1 VSTGRCSF
9 CGLRRSEV
17 SALVVGVGGV
27 AICTTCAAIAART
40 EEDRRPAT
48 EVVYAEL
55 SAVVTNDPRVGSDFG
70 RIEDAVIV
78 VRGNH
83 LAWLGPTNE
92 LPDRYGAYPVVHC
105 GGRLA
110 IPGFIDAGAELL
122 GRLPDS
128 RPDPDR
134 LIAGVSGRIRSN
146 LAHGVTALD
155 LRVGGSGDPTI
166 DTVLLA
172 AARAG
177 AEVVD
182 GATTSI
188 TWVASDRFDL
198 AQLDGVMAPTVGRL
212 ASTVEM
218 HCDGS
223 ESAADLR
230 ERLGCLRRLPVRI
243 RMCSSWQE
251 SCARLA
257 EGARSVEA
265 ERWSLLPAEAN
276 PVVEPLGILDGHEL
290 DARAMWDA
298 GGRPGV
304 ATRSNP
310 DGRMVNGLTLAIS
323 LLVTIGG
330 LDVGEAIW
338 AATRGGARALGD
350 DERGRLRMGD
360 PADFVVL
367 DTDDATELVRR
378 PDTNPAWRVVA
389 GGRESPE

>member
-1 VSTGRCSF
+1 MAAGRCSF

-40 EEDRRPAT
+40 EEDRQPST
-48 EVVYAEL
+48 EVVYSEL
-55 SAVVTNDPRVGSDFG
+55 SAVITNDPRVGPDFG
-70 RIEDAVIV
+70 RIVEGAIV

-83 LAWLGPTNE
+83 IAWLGPAGE
-92 LPDRYGAYPVVHC
+92 LPDRYGAYPVVQC

-110 IPGFIDAGAELL
+110 VPGFVDAGAELL

-134 LIAGVSGRIRSN
+134 LIAAVAGHIRN
-146 LAHGVTALD
+146 DLAHGVTALD
-155 LRVGGSGDPTI
+155 LRVGGSGDPTV

-182 GATTSI
+182 GATVSI

-198 AQLDGVMAPTVGRL
+198 AQLDGVMAPTVGRI

-223 ESAADLR
+223 ESADGLR
-230 ERLGCLRRLPVRI
+230 ERLGCLRRLPVRV
-243 RMCSSWQE
+243 RMCSLWQE

-265 ERWSLLPAEAN
+265 ETWSLLPAEAN
-276 PVVEPLGILDGHEL
+276 PVIEPLGILDGREL

-310 DGRMVNGLTLAIS
+310 DARMVNGLTLAIS
-323 LLVTIGG
+323 LLVTAGG
-330 LDVGEAIW
+330 LEVGEAIW
-338 AATRGGARALGD
+338 SATRGGARALGD

-360 PADFVVL
+360 AADFVVL
-367 DTDDATELVRR
+367 DTDDPFDLVRR
-378 PDTNPAWRVVA
+378 PDSNPAWRVVA
-389 GGRESPE
+389 AGRESLE

>member
-1 VSTGRCSF
+1 MATGRCSF

-17 SALVVGVGGV
+17 AALVVGVSGV
-27 AICTTCAAIAART
+27 AICTTCAALAART
-40 EEDRRPAT
+40 EVDRQPTT
-48 EVVYAEL
+48 EVVYTEL
-55 SAVVTNDPRVGSDFG
+55 SAVITNDPRVGPGFG
-70 RIEDAVIV
+70 RIDEAAIV
-78 VRGNH
+78 VRGDH
-83 LAWLGPTNE
+83 IAWLGPRGD
-92 LPDRYGAYPVVHC
+92 LPDRYDTYPIVEC

-110 IPGFIDAGAELL
+110 IPGFVDAGAELL
-122 GRLPDS
+122 GRLPDA

-134 LIAGVSGRIRSN
+134 LITAVAGQIRNN
-146 LAHGVTALD
+146 LAHGVTAVD
-155 LRVGGSGDPTI
+155 LRVGGSGDATI

-182 GATTSI
+182 GVSVSI

-198 AQLDGVMAPTVGRL
+198 AQLDGVMAPTVGRI

-218 HCDGS
+218 HCEGS
-223 ESAADLR
+223 ESATGLR
-230 ERLGCLRRLPVRI
+230 QRLGCLRRLPVRV
-243 RMCSSWQE
+243 RMCSAWQE
-251 SCARLA
+251 ACARLA

-265 ERWSLLPAEAN
+265 EMWSLLPAEAN
-276 PVVEPLGILDGHEL
+276 PVVEPLGILDGREL

-310 DGRMVNGLTLAIS
+310 DDRMVNGLTLAIS
-323 LLVTIGG
+323 LLVTVGG

-338 AATRGGARALGD
+338 SATRGGARALGD

-360 PADFVVL
+360 IADFVVL
-367 DTDDATELVRR
+367 DTDDEMELVRR
-378 PDTNPAWRVVA
+378 PDTNPAWRVIA
-389 GGRESPE
+389 SGRESPE

>member
-1 VSTGRCSF
+1 
-9 CGLRRSEV
+9 
-17 SALVVGVGGV
+17 VGGV

-40 EEDRRPAT
+40 EDDRSPTT
-48 EVVYAEL
+48 EIVYSEL
-55 SAVVTNDPRVGSDFG
+55 SAAVTNDPRVGPDFG
-70 RIEDAVIV
+70 RIDDAAIV

-83 LAWLGPTNE
+83 IAWLGPTDE

-110 IPGFIDAGAELL
+110 VPGFIDAGAEML
-122 GRLPDS
+122 GRLPVS

-134 LIAGVSGRIRSN
+134 LIFDVSGQIRN
-146 LAHGVTALD
+146 HLEHGVTALD

-177 AEVVD
+177 AEVID
-182 GATTSI
+182 GASVSI

-198 AQLDGVMAPTVGRL
+198 AQLDGVMAPTVGRI

-223 ESAADLR
+223 ESADGLR
-230 ERLGCLRRLPVRI
+230 VRLGCLRRLPVRV
-243 RMCSSWQE
+243 RMCSAWQE

-276 PVVEPLGILDGHEL
+276 PVVEPLGILDGREL

-298 GGRPGV
+298 GGRPGL

-310 DGRMVNGLTLAIS
+310 DGRMVNGITLAIS
-323 LLVTIGG
+323 LLVTVGG
-330 LDVGEAIW
+330 LDVWEAIW
-338 AATRGGARALGD
+338 SATRGGARALGD

-360 PADFVVL
+360 AADFVIL
-367 DTDDATELVRR
+367 DMDDPIDLVRR
-378 PDTNPAWRVVA
+378 PDSNPAWRVVA
-389 GGRESPE
+389 AGRESPE

>member
-1 VSTGRCSF
+1 MATGRCSF

-40 EEDRRPAT
+40 EDDRLPAT
-48 EVVYAEL
+48 EVVYSEL
-55 SAVVTNDPRVGSDFG
+55 SAVITNDPRVGPDFG
-70 RIEDAVIV
+70 RIDDAAIV

-83 LAWLGPTNE
+83 IAWLGPASE
-92 LPDRYGAYPVVHC
+92 LPDRYEAYPVVHC

-110 IPGFIDAGAELL
+110 VPGFIDAGAELL
-122 GRLPDS
+122 GRLPHA
-128 RPDPDR
+128 RPDPDA
-134 LIAGVSGRIRSN
+134 LIARVSEHIRNN

-155 LRVGGSGDPTI
+155 LRVGGSGDPTV

-182 GATTSI
+182 GATVSI

-198 AQLDGVMAPTVGRL
+198 AQLDGVMAPTVGRI

-223 ESAADLR
+223 ESAVGLR
-230 ERLGCLRRLPVRI
+230 ERLGSLRRLPVRV
-243 RMCSSWQE
+243 RMCSAWQE

-265 ERWSLLPAEAN
+265 ELWSLLPAEAN
-276 PVVEPLGILDGHEL
+276 PVIEPLGILDGREL

-298 GGRPGV
+298 GGRPGI
-304 ATRSNP
+304 ATHSNP
-310 DGRMVNGLTLAIS
+310 DARMVNGLTLAIS
-323 LLVTIGG
+323 LLVTVGG
-330 LDVGEAIW
+330 LSVGEAIW
-338 AATRGGARALGD
+338 SATRGGARALGD
-350 DERGRLRMGD
+350 EERGRLRMGD
-360 PADFVVL
+360 AADFVVL
-367 DTDDATELVRR
+367 DTDDPIEVVRR

-389 GGRESPE
+389 AGRESPE